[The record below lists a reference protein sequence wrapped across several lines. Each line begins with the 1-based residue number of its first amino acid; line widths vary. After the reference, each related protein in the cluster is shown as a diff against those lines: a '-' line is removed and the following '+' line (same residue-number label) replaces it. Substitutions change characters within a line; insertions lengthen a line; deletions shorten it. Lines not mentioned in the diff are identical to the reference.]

1 MNSRNVEMFF
11 SLPGNNSGTSRTNA
25 ISPAMKKSHVILFVL
40 FLMLIPTVGQAS
52 YTIASNILYINGADA
67 GYQSI
72 QPGDTLYFAGGNK
85 DYLLIKNFR
94 GAPGKPIVMINSGDP
109 IIIDTDFYYGISI
122 QNCQYIK
129 FTGTGD
135 PTQTYGFQVN
145 RVANGAGLGI
155 GYLSSDFEVDHI
167 SIQNTLIA
175 GVYAKTDPDCT
186 LTSVRGTFTQYNTIF
201 HDNYI
206 AYTGNEGLY
215 IGSTKYDGETVTC
228 NGKDTVLMPS
238 LLDGV
243 QVYNNIVK
251 YSGWDGIQVSSAYRN
266 CKIYNNTVLYDSQA
280 GAYAQMSG
288 IIMGGGTRADCFNN
302 FIAEG
307 KGDGIEC
314 HGLGGC
320 RIFNNIILDAGRS
333 YAPTDS
339 TQMKY
344 GMYVTD
350 VSVEPDSSFYIQN
363 NNIIN
368 PKSEGIRFSSLIS
381 KNNLIASNV
390 IINPGA
396 FNYYQN
402 GNTHFK
408 GIDSYIMFQN
418 TGTSVTLQ
426 NNYLARTADS
436 VRFVSSTFQ
445 SPKDFK
451 LLAGSPVIDH
461 AVVDPRITFDF
472 TGSPRPYGAKSDIG
486 AFEFEGDTTAVISP
500 VIQNITGGGAYC
512 AGNIGVPVGLEGSQT
527 GVKYQV
533 VINGTNTG
541 SAIVGTGSALNF
553 GPQTLAG
560 TYTVYAT
567 DTILS
572 LTSAMAGSV
581 AVTVNRLPALFAVVG
596 GGPYCPGGTG
606 VLIGLSGSQSGIN
619 YQLILNGTNI
629 GTILPGTGSAINFGY
644 QTGFGT
650 YTVIGTDATS
660 SCTNAMIGSAT
671 VSLNAIPSAPAN
683 ITGTVSACVGSTTTL
698 TNSTSGG
705 VWISSSPSVAAVSS
719 AGIVTGISS
728 GTAAIAYSVSNA
740 GGCSASTSTTVT
752 INALPTNFSVTGGGV
767 NCTGGTGV
775 AIGVSGS
782 QTGVNYQLKLAGVN
796 TGTAVA
802 GNGNPISF
810 GLKTTAGSY
819 TVTAT
824 NTTTT
829 CSSTMTGSAAII
841 VSALPSAPASISGT
855 KSICIGSTTTLGD
868 STTGGV
874 WSSLSPSIATVTSA
888 GIVTGISAGTA
899 TIRYTITNGG
909 GCSNSSNTTVTVNA
923 LPTPFTLTGG
933 GSYCAGGTGVA
944 VGLNS
949 SLSGVK
955 YQLALNGVNTGSAVS
970 GTSSAIS
977 FGIQTAAGTYTV
989 TGTNTNTTCS
999 TAMTGSASV
1008 SVNALPSAPAAIAG
1022 NTSVC
1027 MGYTAFLTDA
1037 TTPGFWSTSAPAVA
1051 TVSTTGVV
1059 TGVVGGTATIRYTVT
1074 NNSGCANSTSTTVTV
1089 NSPPVQPGK
1098 FTASATKV
1106 SLGQSNVPFT
1116 VPLVSGVTYKWSYS
1130 GTGATITG
1138 TSNSVLVSFSSTATS
1153 GILSVTASNGCGT
1166 STARTV
1172 AINGLKSL
1180 TIPLDTSQVAAV
1192 IVAQGAN
1199 LELTSLTK
1207 ELKIYPNPNVGV
1219 ANFDFQIDK
1228 SGQVKLEIFSIMGQ
1242 YIARIFDAEAE
1253 AGIVQTVL
1261 YQHSLPTGVYYCV
1274 MRWSGKM
1281 MTSKLIVLR

>member
-1 MNSRNVEMFF
+1 MLNF
-11 SLPGNNSGTSRTNA
+11 SYSFSGNNSGIRRINV
-25 ISPAMKKSHVILFVL
+25 INPAMKKSLEILFYL
-40 FLMLIPTVGQAS
+40 FFMLIPAVGQAS
-52 YTIASNILYINGADA
+52 YLIPSSALYIDGT
-67 GYQSI
+67 SI
-72 QPGDTLYFAGGNK
+72 AYKSVKPGDTLYFAGGNK

-94 GAPGKPIVMINSGDP
+94 GAPGNPIVMINTGGP

-122 QNCQYIK
+122 RNCQYIR

-135 PTQTYGFQVN
+135 PTQMYGFQVN
-145 RVANGAGLGI
+145 RVANGAGMGI
-155 GYLSSDFEVDHI
+155 GELSSDFEVDHI
-167 SIQNTLIA
+167 SVQNTLI
-175 GVYAKTDPDCT
+175 GGIYAKTDPDCD
-186 LTSVRGTFTQYNTIF
+186 LTSVRGTFIQYNTIF
-201 HDNYI
+201 HDNYV
-206 AYTGNEGLY
+206 ANTGNEGFY
-215 IGSTKYDGETVTC
+215 IGSTKYDGQTVTC

-243 QVYNNIVK
+243 QIYNNTVK
-251 YSGWDGIQVSSAYRN
+251 YAGWDGIQVSSAYRN

-280 GAYAQMSG
+280 GTYAQMSG
-288 IIMGGGTRADCFNN
+288 IMLGGGTRADCYNN

-307 KGDGIEC
+307 NGDGIEC

-320 RIFNNIILDAGRS
+320 RIFNNIILDAGRG

-339 TQMKY
+339 TQKKY

-350 VSVEPDSSFYIQN
+350 ISVEPDSSFYIQN

-396 FNYYQN
+396 YNYYQN
-402 GNTHFK
+402 GNTSFK
-408 GIDSYIMFQN
+408 GVDSYIMFQN

-436 VRFVSSTFQ
+436 AKFVSSIFQ

-451 LLAGSPVIDH
+451 LLAGSPLIDH
-461 AVVDPRITFDF
+461 AVIDPRITFDF
-472 TGSPRPYGAKSDIG
+472 AGSPRPYGAKSDIG
-486 AFEFEGDTTAVISP
+486 AFEYEGDTTVALSP
-500 VIQNITGGGAYC
+500 VIQNVTGGGAYC
-512 AGNIGVPVGLEGSQT
+512 AGGTGVPVGLTGSQT
-527 GVKYQV
+527 SVKYQL
-533 VINGTNTG
+533 VINGTNNG
-541 SAIVGTGSALNF
+541 NAIVGTGSALNF
-553 GPQTLAG
+553 GLQTLAG
-560 TYTVYAT
+560 TYTVNAT

-581 AVTVNRLPALFAVVG
+581 EVTANPLPAPFTVTGSGA
-596 GGPYCPGGTG
+596 YCPGGTG

-629 GTILPGTGSAINFGY
+629 GPILPGTGSAISFDY
-644 QTGFGT
+644 QTGIGNF
-650 YTVIGTDATS
+650 TVIGTDTTS
-660 SCTNAMIGSAT
+660 TCTNAMIGYAA
-671 VSLNAIPSAPAN
+671 VSLSAAPAAPAT
-683 ITGTVSACVGSTTTL
+683 ITGMVSACVGSTTTL
-698 TNSTSGG
+698 TNSTPGG
-705 VWISSSPSVAAVSS
+705 IWSSSSPSVATVSS

-728 GTAAIAYSVSNA
+728 GTATIAYSVSNS
-740 GGCSASTSTTVT
+740 GGCNATASTTVT
-752 INALPTNFSVTGGGV
+752 INALPSNFSVTGGGV
-767 NCTGGTGV
+767 YCTGGTGV
-775 AIGVSGS
+775 AVGVNGS
-782 QTGVNYQLKLAGVN
+782 QTGVNYQLKLAGIN

-802 GNGNPISF
+802 GTGNPISF

-829 CSSTMTGSAAII
+829 CSSTMTGSVAIT
-841 VSALPSAPASISGT
+841 VSTLPSAPASISGT
-855 KSICIGSTTTLGD
+855 KSMCVGSTTTLGD

-874 WSSLSPSIATVTSA
+874 WSSLTPSIATVTSA
-888 GIVTGISAGTA
+888 GIVTGVSAGTA
-899 TIRYTITNGG
+899 TIRYTVTNGG

-933 GSYCAGGTGVA
+933 GSYCVGGTGVT

-949 SLSGVK
+949 SQSGVK
-955 YQLALNGVNTGSAVS
+955 YQLALNGINTGSAIS
-970 GTSSAIS
+970 GTGSAIS
-977 FGIQTAAGTYTV
+977 FGIQTAVGTYTV

-1008 SVNALPSAPAAIAG
+1008 SVNALPAAPAAIAG
-1022 NTSVC
+1022 NASVC
-1027 MGYTAFLTDA
+1027 MGYTIFLTDA
-1037 TTPGFWSTSAPAVA
+1037 TTPGVWSTSAPAVA

-1059 TGVVGGTATIRYTVT
+1059 TGVAGGTATIRYTVT
-1074 NNSGCANSTSTTVTV
+1074 NNSGCANSTTTTVTV

-1166 STARTV
+1166 SIARTV

-1180 TIPLDTSQVAAV
+1180 TIPSDTTQVAAV

-1199 LELTSLTK
+1199 LELISLTN

-1228 SGQVKLEIFSIMGQ
+1228 SGQVKLEIFSITGQ
-1242 YIARIFDAEAE
+1242 FIARIFEAEAE

-1281 MTSKLIVLR
+1281 MTSKLIVLK